1 MAAKKH
7 KKRKRVCRI
16 GFAFLRAEIAK
27 VRTGLSEAG
36 YTAQA
41 GVAASAGL
49 ITSTSAARR
58 LSRRAGSIVCD
69 SPEFSM

>member
-7 KKRKRVCRI
+7 KKRKRVCRV
-16 GFAFLRAEIAK
+16 FLRAEIAK